1 MSEINEIN
9 EINEKCATCGITGE
23 SVTTLPFDLTPI
35 CQKCSDERDM
45 KIKEDCDKRERVR
58 YEKYFN
64 ERCPKTMQQFDRD
77 RFPSDLENYDAI
89 IAAPLTEKGI
99 TINGITGAGK
109 SRTMW
114 QLAKRLITQDHKY
127 VQILEDRCFGRM
139 IECSYNKGMGA
150 HDELIRQ
157 FQCCDVLMIDDLG
170 KAKMT
175 GRIES
180 DLFDIID
187 HRYAEGKLMVITTQF
202 TGGTLLRRFIC
213 KETGAAIVRRIKEVN
228 KGFCLSVAA

>member
-1 MSEINEIN
+1 MSET
-9 EINEKCATCGITGE
+9 NEKCATCGVTGE
-23 SVTTLPFDLTPI
+23 SVTTLEWNPTPT
-35 CQKCSDERDM
+35 CQKCRDESDRKLAEERD
-45 KIKEDCDKRERVR
+45 KQERDARRLR
-58 YEKYFN
+58 YEKFFN
-64 ERCPKTMQQFDRD
+64 ELCPKTMQQFDRD
-77 RFPSDLENYDAI
+77 RFPSDLETYDAI
-89 IAAPLTEKGI
+89 MSASLTERGI
-99 TINGITGAGK
+99 TVNGITGAGK

-114 QLAKRLITQDHKY
+114 QLAKRLIAQDHRHIE
-127 VQILEDRCFGRM
+127 ILEDRRFGRM
-139 IECSYNKGMGA
+139 IECSYDKGMGG
-150 HDELIRQ
+150 HDQLIRQ
-157 FQCCDVLMIDDLG
+157 FQNCDVLMIDDLG

-228 KGFCLSVAA
+228 DGFCLAVPA